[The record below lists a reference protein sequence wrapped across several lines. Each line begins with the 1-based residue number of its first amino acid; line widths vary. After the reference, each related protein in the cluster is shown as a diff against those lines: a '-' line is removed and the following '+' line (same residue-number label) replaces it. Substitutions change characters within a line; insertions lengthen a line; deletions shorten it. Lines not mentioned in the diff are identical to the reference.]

1 MSYANETGPSSMLT
15 FGMEPKDYS
24 CQSNPFSNQYKM
36 ETSYHSSRGSSR
48 SLGGTGSSSQLDWGG
63 AIESVFKE
71 EIGKMAEAVQ
81 KGTCLWNN

>member
-1 MSYANETGPSSMLT
+1 MSNTTETGPSSMLT

-24 CQSNPFSNQYKM
+24 CQLNPFSNQYTM
-36 ETSYHSSRGSSR
+36 ETSYRSRGSSR
-48 SLGGTGSSSQLDWGG
+48 SSSGTGSTSQLDWGG

-81 KGTCLWNN
+81 KNF